1 MDWYYWVLI
10 GVVVA
15 AVGILKIVAFK
26 KWQEKR
32 TQNGKNVDQ
41 ENDED

>member
-10 GVVVA
+10 GVAVA
-15 AVGILKIVAFK
+15 AVGILKVVAFQ
-26 KWQEKR
+26 KWQAKR
-32 TQNGKNVDQ
+32 AKNGKNVDQ